1 MTQDCC
7 TVQATAFLQDTDCK
21 NCVNQMIEAARA
33 SGVNGVPS
41 IIIDGKWALNG
52 VQSTECY
59 LQVSKTRSLAIS
71 NFVRMRYR

>member
-1 MTQDCC
+1 
-7 TVQATAFLQDTDCK
+7 
-21 NCVNQMIEAARA
+21 MIEAARA

-59 LQVSKTRSLAIS
+59 LQVSIFSHPYIT
-71 NFVRMRYR
+71 Y